1 MMPNFLVIGAARSGT
16 TSLHH
21 YLGSHPEIYMSPVK
35 EPNFFAHDGKRFDF
49 GPLAPG
55 WKLSARLSV
64 TDPAKYRALFDG
76 VRGEKAI
83 GEVSPGYMRSPGAA
97 ERIHRAIP
105 GARLVA
111 ILRDPAER
119 AYANYMGRLR
129 DGTERDPDPH
139 AAIRGALSGSGPRWR
154 TAVYIDLGFYYA
166 RLRPFY
172 ERFDRRQIRIVL
184 FDEFLRDPGAVLS
197 DIFSFLAVNPAF
209 VPDTS
214 VVYNWSGRIVNPL
227 LRFAWGHTRELRA
240 RLGPRLP
247 SSIPIAVGK
256 LVRRN
261 VSRPSMSPAL
271 RAELVERY
279 RPDILELEKLIGRDL
294 SAWLA

>member
-16 TSLHH
+16 TSMHH

-35 EPNFFAHDGKRFDF
+35 EPNFFAHDGMRFDL
-49 GPLAPG
+49 GPPAPG
-55 WKLSARLSV
+55 WKHSARHSV
-64 TDPAKYRALFDG
+64 IDPRKYRALFDG
-76 VRGEKAI
+76 VKGEKAI
-83 GEVSPGYMRSPGAA
+83 GEVSPAYMRSSGTV
-97 ERIHRAIP
+97 ERIHGGIP
-105 GARLVA
+105 EARLVA

-129 DGTERDPDPH
+129 DGTERVLDPGD
-139 AAIRGALSGSGPRWR
+139 AIRGALQGRGSRWR
-154 TAVYIDLGFYYA
+154 TAVYIDLGFYHA

-172 ERFDRRQIRIVL
+172 ERFDREQIRVVL
-184 FDEFLRDPGAVLS
+184 FDDFVHDPGAVLRE
-197 DIFSFLAVNPAF
+197 IFSFLAVDPGF

-214 VVYNWSGRIVNPL
+214 VAYNSSGRIASPP

-247 SSIPIAVGK
+247 SAIPVAVQKLLRRSI
-256 LVRRN
+256 
-261 VSRPSMSPAL
+261 SRPPMSPDL

-279 RPDILELEKLIGRDL
+279 RTDILELERLIERDL
-294 SAWLA
+294 SAWLT